1 MWGLEP
7 LQQWENF
14 FATTGLQFL
23 GHPPRRYGNLILLLL
38 CPSYHVAMASVFGC
52 AVSFLVGSSIFW
64 LMVVHQLVVILVFP

>member
-52 AVSFLVGSSIFW
+52 AVSFYGGF
-64 LMVVHQLVVILVFP
+64 